1 MDLSYIIGV
10 DKYKPQTIKNLIGQQ
25 GEKSCVQKLVIW
37 LRDWYKYH
45 VHSDEKVK
53 AKPSFGFN
61 RNENPALF
69 KAALLSGPPG
79 IGKTTAAQLVC
90 QHLNFE
96 YIEKNA
102 SDQRSKKSMSNLSN
116 DTYSLAHF
124 SNKSSSS
131 MVKYVLIM
139 DEVDG
144 VSGNAD
150 RGGIQEL
157 ILLIKRSRIPII
169 CICNDRQHKKIRSL
183 ANYCYDLRFPRPNI
197 QQIRSGML
205 TILHRENIHNLK
217 QEILDEIIQSC
228 NQDIRQIIHSLNLWS
243 IQGIDKNSSAAKM
256 IEKNINNNP
265 FELCR
270 LSFSDEFRNKYL
282 SDKSDI
288 FFSDYQ
294 LIPLLIQENYLQC
307 QPHQKQLTDIEHL
320 NLISKA
326 ADNISLGDI
335 CSQMIFSKNENW
347 SLLPYQV
354 EKQFCFFDLIYCFF
368 FVFLKGNFF
377 NCCTMFICSR
387 SSS

>member
-1 MDLSYIIGV
+1 M
-10 DKYKPQTIKNLIGQQ
+10 
-25 GEKSCVQKLVIW
+25 
-37 LRDWYKYH
+37 
-45 VHSDEKVK
+45 
-53 AKPSFGFN
+53 
-61 RNENPALF
+61 F

-116 DTYSLAHF
+116 DTYSIAYL

-131 MVKYVLIM
+131 SMSKYVLIM

-144 VSGNAD
+144 VAGNQD

-157 ILLIKRSRIPII
+157 ISLIKRSRIPII

-183 ANYCYDLRFPRPNI
+183 ANYCYDLRFYRPTI
-197 QQIRSGML
+197 QQIRNGML
-205 TILHRENIHNLK
+205 TILHQENIQNIK
-217 QEILDEIIQSC
+217 EEILDEIIQSC
-228 NQDIRQIIHSLNLWS
+228 NQDIRQTIHSLNLWA
-243 IQGIDKNSSAAKM
+243 IQDVHPNSTAAKM

-270 LSFSDEFRNKYL
+270 LSFSDEFRQKSL

-307 QPHQKQLTDIEHL
+307 QPHLSSRTKKLTDIEHL

-335 CSQMIFSKNENW
+335 CSQMIFSKNESW

-354 EKQFCFFDLIYCFF
+354 KKD
-368 FVFLKGNFF
+368 FLFKN
-377 NCCTMFICSR
+377 
-387 SSS
+387 

>member
-1 MDLSYIIGV
+1 
-10 DKYKPQTIKNLIGQQ
+10 LI
-25 GEKSCVQKLVIW
+25 IW
-37 LRDWYKYH
+37 LRDWYKH
-45 VHSDEKVK
+45 HGHSDEKVK

-61 RNENPALF
+61 RNENPAMF

-90 QHLNFE
+90 QHLNFK

-116 DTYSLAHF
+116 DTYSIAHF
-124 SNKSSSS
+124 TNQS
-131 MVKYVLIM
+131 MSKYVLIM

-144 VSGNAD
+144 VAGNED

-157 ILLIKRSRIPII
+157 ISLIKRSRIPII

-183 ANYCYDLRFPRPNI
+183 ANYCYDLRFYRPNI
-197 QQIRSGML
+197 PQIRSAML
-205 TILHRENIHNLK
+205 SILQREKIPPIK
-217 QEILDEIIQSC
+217 PEILDEIIQSC
-228 NQDIRQIIHSLNLWS
+228 NQDIRQTIHSLNLWT
-243 IQGIDKNSSAAKM
+243 IQGGKPNSTAGKM
-256 IEKNINNNP
+256 IEKSINNNP

-270 LSFSDEFRNKYL
+270 LSFSNEFRNKSL

-307 QPHQKQLTDIEHL
+307 QPYVSNSNTNEKRKLTDLEHL

-326 ADNISLGDI
+326 ADNICLGDV
-335 CSQMIFSKNENW
+335 CSRMIFSRNESW

-354 EKQFCFFDLIYCFF
+354 IRKYSLSMKNLFF
-368 FVFLKGNFF
+368 F
-377 NCCTMFICSR
+377 I
-387 SSS
+387 